1 MTPTNVDVGSDRAMK
16 VPTFQMVPNWA
27 PKKGKYTEL
36 VKRIERF
43 LIHLINETK
52 SMKFCDN
59 ADLRIKVSNDMDILK
74 LCETINALRLLNL
87 KICDNTIFLP
97 TGETY
102 EVEMSEDLE
111 EKVNDLPNRLNL
123 FKAHN
128 MNISNDN
135 DYEYSVTGDLEE
147 WKETHD
153 INKIIASVSAL
164 YERLMS
170 FYDKREKINFASVS
184 LKNYTISLSET
195 RIDLDAISI
204 RFLETFLK

>member
-1 MTPTNVDVGSDRAMK
+1 MTPTNVDVGSDRTMK

-36 VKRIERF
+36 VKPIERF
-43 LIHLINETK
+43 LVHLINETK
-52 SMKFCDN
+52 SN
-59 ADLRIKVSNDMDILK
+59 ADLRIKVSNDRDILK
-74 LCETINALRLLNL
+74 LCETINALRVLNL

-102 EVEMSEDLE
+102 EVKMSEDLE

-135 DYEYSVTGDLEE
+135 DDEYSVTGDLEE

-170 FYDKREKINFASVS
+170 FYDKREKNNFASLS
-184 LKNYTISLSET
+184 LKNYTISLSKT

-204 RFLETFLK
+204 RFLETFLE

>member
-36 VKRIERF
+36 VKPIERF
-43 LIHLINETK
+43 LVHLINETK
-52 SMKFCDN
+52 SN
-59 ADLRIKVSNDMDILK
+59 ADLRIKVSNDRDILK
-74 LCETINALRLLNL
+74 LCETINALRVLNL

-102 EVEMSEDLE
+102 EVKMSEDLE

-135 DYEYSVTGDLEE
+135 DDEYSVTGDLEE

-170 FYDKREKINFASVS
+170 FYDKREKINFASLS
-184 LKNYTISLSET
+184 LKNYTISLSKT

-204 RFLETFLK
+204 RFLETFLE